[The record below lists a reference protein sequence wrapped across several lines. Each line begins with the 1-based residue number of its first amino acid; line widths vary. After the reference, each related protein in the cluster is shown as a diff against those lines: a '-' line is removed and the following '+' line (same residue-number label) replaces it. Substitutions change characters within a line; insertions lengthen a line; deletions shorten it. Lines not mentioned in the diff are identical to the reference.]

1 MSIFLGWREKMGCED
16 GRLENFGSVAP
27 KEVFSFLVLMCRYF
41 FEKWFPIFA
50 WEWLGRHRGQF
61 NSKYI

>member
-41 FEKWFPIFA
+41 F
-50 WEWLGRHRGQF
+50 
-61 NSKYI
+61 